1 MPSSE
6 DAIALRRQAGRHAPL
21 KESTL
26 KERPPPPILRSF
38 LGKISCSLEKFVK
51 SSCSQRVGTKKWGS
65 GCTVVKLLVVIVLIG
80 VLIGLLLPAVQSFGV
95 RIQCANN
102 LKQLDSGALNLELW
116 KNFTNGWRGICV
128 GR

>member
-26 KERPPPPILRSF
+26 QEASSPNLKVISYQNLVYFGEVREIF
-38 LGKISCSLEKFVK
+38 LFTARRHEKM
-51 SSCSQRVGTKKWGS
+51 GS
-65 GCTVVKLLVVIVLIG
+65 GCTLVKLLVVIVLIG

-95 RIQCANN
+95 RIQCANK
-102 LKQLDSGALNLELW
+102 LKQMDSGALNLESW